1 MQVLLQWSYAEGL
14 NTYKGVAKSGTEAE
28 KIYAGPSSSVP
39 VQCNLITGEW
49 KYSCDVALEED
60 DIICPVWQGQ
70 SLTLNSYLHFHSKH
84 HQGKG
89 ITI

>member
-1 MQVLLQWSYAEGL
+1 MQVLLQLSYAEGL
-14 NTYKGVAKSGTEAE
+14 NTYKGVAKSGTEAA
-28 KIYAGPSSSVP
+28 KIYPGPSSSVP
-39 VQCNLITGEW
+39 VQCDLITGEW

-60 DIICPVWQGQ
+60 DIICPAWQGQ